1 MNVEIFTTPTCPYCA
16 MVKELLDK
24 ASIGYVEYNVA
35 VDEES
40 RQRMVQVSGQLGV
53 PVTVFE
59 GNVIVGFDKVALEDA
74 IAKKKAA

>member
-1 MNVEIFTTPTCPYCA
+1 MNVEIFTTPTFPSCA
-16 MVKELLDK
+16 MAKELLDK
-24 ASIGYVEYNVA
+24 AFNSYVEYNLA
-35 VDEES
+35 VHEES

-74 IAKKKAA
+74 ISKKKAA